1 MAGDGM
7 NAPAASGHD
16 GGGNSNGGTARSPSC
31 WRQCGR
37 ITWEILNPWAALK
50 SLWLRPQ
57 ACCHWPSGSV
67 CYPLPFPPCF
77 FLVSPLPKSLLMR
90 SPTKVLYLNHC
101 RADRCQTKAYI
112 GGLDGL
118 RALGILWVVCFHVN
132 MLAPIYWIDHSTAEV
147 FSNWTRGDYLAQE
160 MAMPMR
166 IGFNG
171 HLAVDVFF
179 ALSGFHITVRQMRM
193 SVCGL

>member
-1 MAGDGM
+1 
-7 NAPAASGHD
+7 
-16 GGGNSNGGTARSPSC
+16 
-31 WRQCGR
+31 
-37 ITWEILNPWAALK
+37 
-50 SLWLRPQ
+50 
-57 ACCHWPSGSV
+57 
-67 CYPLPFPPCF
+67 
-77 FLVSPLPKSLLMR
+77 MR
-90 SPTKVLYLNHC
+90 SPTKVLHLNHC

-147 FSNWTRGDYLAQE
+147 FSNWTRGDYLSQE

-193 SVCGL
+193 SVCGV